1 MGESEWLLK
10 PGDKILRKDLHQRYG
25 GRRGGGIGPS
35 TLTANVL
42 IFAEAPHPD
51 PVSSAPRI
59 GEAFVLTGAR
69 QSPGLTGGDE
79 GNGEGNPCIPASF
92 ADQQLRRRELI
103 LGLPA

>member
-69 QSPGLTGGDE
+69 QSQRAHGKVPDLPEEMKEMEKEIRAYPHHLLT
-79 GNGEGNPCIPASF
+79 NSFVGEN
-92 ADQQLRRRELI
+92 
-103 LGLPA
+103 